1 MNVPLCKIADIIYVR
16 FELVE
21 LEAQKKYL
29 NHFGMMLAHEDE
41 NSIYFRGTGTSPY
54 IYVAT
59 KGKENKYIGS
69 AYKANSFSDLEALS
83 KEFDV
88 DIVENNEPGGG
99 HKVTVIDPDG
109 IEVEVCHG
117 MKEAEPIAVVS
128 KVLNTGQS
136 KQREN
141 ELQRFGKAADEWQVH
156 GDKWVYELSSKV
168 KRLGHTAINC
178 KDAQASVDWYSNVLG
193 FLISNNCIGPDGS
206 SMGVDGLAIGAGYGE
221 AENGSEA
228 STTGGDNAHTTAF
241 ANYSVGPVTFGAQ
254 MSYEHNNTTGTRDE
268 ETTAWGLA
276 FNVNE
281 NLSIS
286 YGERDVV
293 FRGQGSGDITEKGD
307 GIAVAYTMGSMKIAG
322 NMNDATNQGGTT
334 AANDSMT
341 EIAVSFAF

>member
-29 NHFGMMLAHEDE
+29 NHFGMMLAHEDD

-69 AYKANSFSDLEALS
+69 AYKANNFSDLEALS

-99 HKVTVIDPDG
+99 HKVTIIDPDG

-193 FLISNNCIGPDGS
+193 FLISNNCIGPDG
-206 SMGVDGLAIGAGYGE
+206 IFYGC
-221 AENGSEA
+221 
-228 STTGGDNAHTTAF
+228 F
-241 ANYSVGPVTFGAQ
+241 
-254 MSYEHNNTTGTRDE
+254 YEMR
-268 ETTAWGLA
+268 
-276 FNVNE
+276 
-281 NLSIS
+281 S
-286 YGERDVV
+286 R
-293 FRGQGSGDITEKGD
+293 R
-307 GIAVAYTMGSMKIAG
+307 
-322 NMNDATNQGGTT
+322 
-334 AANDSMT
+334 
-341 EIAVSFAF
+341 